1 MVAAFVLHQRDRSTE
16 SVEVGLGERWQ
27 HLHQGDAAEP
37 LGTRGGERRQA
48 TEGLDLGVAVQPG
61 GDLVVEQQHAPG
73 LGDVETGDDGCDT
86 LAGVAAI
93 DQKTALPETGDTDA
107 GAGAATGGA
116 GEFGVAG
123 IATEQPA
130 QGTRHRERQ
139 LRTGTKTDVRRHRL
153 GDVKVTAG
161 HHTEVLRGADDVA
174 LRALGGDA
182 GDAQVGRLRR
192 GHRSAWML
200 EREAEATEAP
210 AETTVEVEKTHVQS
224 RRGTHRDT
232 AGAGGLGQ
240 GRCGARQDLWA
251 VGHGFAADSDG
262 ADFSDEVD
270 YASRPAL
277 PRRRLPAAQMLNS
290 AQRDGT
296 LGAVPVG
303 SDCGDAPPCRVG
315 VVTFPPDRDHPDPNT
330 PLRAPPAMSHHPPE
344 SRHDVPC
351 GFCGLLCDDLSLT
364 IDHGRIRIDAGRCP
378 RAAAGFAAADRAL
391 EAAAGPRVKG
401 RPASLEQAIAAAAG
415 VLRDAHAP
423 LFGGCGTHLPGM
435 RGILELADACGGT
448 VDHMNSYSMF
458 RNLHVLQNSG
468 WVVTSLSEVRN
479 RADLLVC
486 FGTDIASRLPRF
498 YERCLW
504 VDDTLFGLR
513 AEEREVVMLGAPKD
527 AALATSPGG
536 RPPQVL
542 SCANEDLAEVAQA
555 LRALVRGAPVRGDA
569 VAGIPL
575 AELARL
581 AERLKAARYGVVA
594 WVSSDLDFDHAELA
608 VQSAC
613 DLVREL
619 NAHTRC
625 NGLPLGGS
633 DGDYTAHQV
642 ITWQTGFTVRTRLS
656 GAGPQHDPQRF
667 EGGRLLAEGAA
678 DALVWVSSFD
688 PGKTPPASAVPSVV
702 LGHPAMQVECQ
713 VFIPVGV
720 PGIDAAGH
728 LFRTDS
734 SVAVPMR
741 QLRDLGL
748 PDVADVTTAI
758 LSALKPQRAA
768 SKQEARAC

>member
-1 MVAAFVLHQRDRSTE
+1 
-16 SVEVGLGERWQ
+16 
-27 HLHQGDAAEP
+27 
-37 LGTRGGERRQA
+37 
-48 TEGLDLGVAVQPG
+48 
-61 GDLVVEQQHAPG
+61 
-73 LGDVETGDDGCDT
+73 
-86 LAGVAAI
+86 
-93 DQKTALPETGDTDA
+93 
-107 GAGAATGGA
+107 
-116 GEFGVAG
+116 
-123 IATEQPA
+123 
-130 QGTRHRERQ
+130 
-139 LRTGTKTDVRRHRL
+139 
-153 GDVKVTAG
+153 
-161 HHTEVLRGADDVA
+161 
-174 LRALGGDA
+174 
-182 GDAQVGRLRR
+182 
-192 GHRSAWML
+192 
-200 EREAEATEAP
+200 
-210 AETTVEVEKTHVQS
+210 
-224 RRGTHRDT
+224 
-232 AGAGGLGQ
+232 
-240 GRCGARQDLWA
+240 
-251 VGHGFAADSDG
+251 
-262 ADFSDEVD
+262 
-270 YASRPAL
+270 
-277 PRRRLPAAQMLNS
+277 MLNS
-290 AQRDGT
+290 AQRDVT
-296 LGAVPVG
+296 LGVATGGTASGDLSPDCVMAVDIPA
-303 SDCGDAPPCRVG
+303 APR
-315 VVTFPPDRDHPDPNT
+315 PPDPDHH
-330 PLRAPPAMSHHPPE
+330 PPQGASRMSHHPPE

-351 GFCGLLCDDLSLT
+351 GFCGLLCDDLSVA
-364 IDHGRIRIDAGRCP
+364 IDRGRIRIDAGNCP
-378 RAAAGFAAADRAL
+378 RAATGFAAGTRAL
-391 EAAAGPRVKG
+391 EAGAKPHVKG
-401 RPASLEQAIAAAAG
+401 RPVALEQAIAAAAEI
-415 VLRDAHAP
+415 LRDARAT

-435 RGILELADACGGT
+435 RGILALADACGGT

-513 AEEREVVMLGAPKD
+513 AEEREVVILGAPKD
-527 AALATSPGG
+527 ATLATSPGG
-536 RPPQVL
+536 RPPRVL
-542 SCANEDLAEVAQA
+542 ACANEDLAEVAQA

-569 VAGIPL
+569 VAGIPVT
-575 AELARL
+575 ELARL

-656 GAGPQHDPQRF
+656 AAGPQHDPRRF
-667 EGGRLLAEGAA
+667 DGGRLLADGAA

-688 PGKTPPASAVPSVV
+688 PGKTPPASAVPTVV

-713 VFIPVGV
+713 VFIPVGI

-748 PDVADVTTAI
+748 PDVADVTTGI
-758 LSALKPQRAA
+758 LTALRAGAGPDSAAG
-768 SKQEARAC
+768 EACAC